1 MIGFDIEHISRIK
14 NADKL
19 LEKIATSNEIAY
31 IEKFKDKNVKVAT
44 LWAVKEAVF
53 KSLEICAGDISY
65 KEIELSHLSSG
76 QPKVE
81 LFGKAKEFFSQKGAT
96 SLEISISHSLDL
108 VGAVVLLKF

>member
-1 MIGFDIEHISRIK
+1 MIGLDLEHIDRIK
-14 NADKL
+14 EPLKL
-19 LEKIATSNEIAY
+19 LQKIATEPEICY
-31 IEKFKDKNVKVAT
+31 IQKFKNQKEKVAT